1 MKTRRTT
8 ATGFRGKRGP
18 ERSPHRKAADAAG
31 MSRDQLYNA
40 LALASMSEAEFEAL
54 VEGES
59 PPTVT
64 ELIRIARNKPR
75 KARAAPVV
83 HVCPHCGGTL

>member
-1 MKTRRTT
+1 MKTRRSTS
-8 ATGFRGKRGP
+8 TGFRGKRGP
-18 ERSPHRKAADAAG
+18 ERSAHRKAADAAG
-31 MSRDQLYNA
+31 MSRDWLYNA

-54 VEGES
+54 VEGEN

-75 KARAAPVV
+75 KASTAPVV